1 MGQACPYLK
10 LRSLAMTFSCWIG
23 KHGLWILPTLAES
36 ILLDPSGSDEPD
48 VIGVKA
54 DVRKLASSQIPKY
67 KELLEVMTNG
77 KGSLSNRMA
86 AREERS
92 R

>member
-1 MGQACPYLK
+1 
-10 LRSLAMTFSCWIG
+10 MTLSCWIG
-23 KHGLWILPTLAES
+23 KHGLWLLPTLAES

-67 KELLEVMTNG
+67 EELLEVMTHG
-77 KGSLSNRMA
+77 TASLSD
-86 AREERS
+86 
-92 R
+92 